1 MTGWDKEYL
10 YNKADYRQLL
20 EDIMTHEQ
28 EVNVEFLEKKIA
40 EITRRKYAIAVGSGT
55 DALYF
60 ALMGI
65 KPGDEVLVTD
75 FSWISS
81 ASCVSMH
88 GATPVFCDVDLNT
101 YHMSLDSIK
110 RMTTD
115 KTKAIVYPHLFGSM
129 SETRHI
135 RKYCADNNIAFIED
149 AAQALGASYNEET
162 DSDPAH
168 EPRVYAGSLGE
179 VSTLSFNAN
188 KVVAGI
194 AGGGAVL
201 TDNKEQAKMFEK
213 LRKHGKGN
221 DHEMLG
227 KNSKMLYSNAKIIE
241 YRLSKM
247 EDYRKRRTEIAKKY
261 DRNLVGLPVYL
272 QEGGAS
278 LINNYHK
285 YTIRV
290 DNKELRDTLKQRL
303 GASVHY
309 DKPLSENSMYENLIH
324 RKDKCINSKK
334 ISDTILSLPMHPYL
348 TDDEIEK
355 VCKIIMVTV

>member
-10 YNKADYRQLL
+10 HNKADYRQLL

-40 EITRRKYAIAVGSGT
+40 EITKRKYAVAVGSGT

-129 SETRHI
+129 SDTSHI
-135 RKYCADNNIAFIED
+135 RKYCKDNNIAFIED
-149 AAQALGASYNEET
+149 AAQALGASCNNEC
-162 DSDPAH
+162 
-168 EPRVYAGSLGE
+168 AGSLGE

-213 LRKHGKGN
+213 LRRHGKGN

-247 EDYRKRRTEIAKKY
+247 EDYHKRRTEIAKKY
-261 DRNLVGLPVYL
+261 DKNLVGLPVYL
-272 QEGGAS
+272 QGGDAS
-278 LINNYHK
+278 LVNNYHK

-303 GASVHY
+303 GANVHY
-309 DKPLSENSMYENLIH
+309 DKPLSENSMYKNLIH